1 MKRKQDKPKKVK
13 GTMEPKRINE
23 LVKVAAEAKQH
34 GMSYGQYV
42 AKSERRRDGKN
53 D

>member
-42 AKSERRRDGKN
+42 AKSERRRDRKN

>member
-1 MKRKQDKPKKVK
+1 MKRKQAKPKKVK
-13 GTMEPKRINE
+13 GTKEPKYRNE
-23 LVKVAAEAKQH
+23 LVRVAAEAKQH
-34 GMSYGQYV
+34 GMSYGEYV